1 MHEVLKTAFSDNTK
15 GRTQTF
21 EWFLDSDVGK
31 FRLKTVSVL
40 VIPPW
45 VTQTKNMEKALK
57 IVSED
62 RCGAIQR

>member
-1 MHEVLKTAFSDNTK
+1 MHEVLKTAFSDK
-15 GRTQTF
+15 TF

-31 FRLKTVSVL
+31 FRLKIVSVL
-40 VIPPW
+40 

-62 RCGAIQR
+62 